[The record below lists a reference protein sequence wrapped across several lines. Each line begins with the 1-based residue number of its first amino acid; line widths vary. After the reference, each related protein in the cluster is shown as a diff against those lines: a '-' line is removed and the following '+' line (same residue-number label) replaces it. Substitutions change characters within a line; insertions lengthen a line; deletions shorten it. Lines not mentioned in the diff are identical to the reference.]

1 MLLNGNLANDSGQE
15 AIFVERELLK
25 VNLFVLFCFFFLR
38 KKKSEFYLSQ
48 NTNVYSSKKNDDPF
62 CETDLENF
70 YTSKIHGGNTGQTF
84 G

>member
-25 VNLFVLFCFFFLR
+25 VNLFVLFFVLFCFFFLR

-48 NTNVYSSKKNDDPF
+48 NTNVYSSKKNDDPL
-62 CETDLENF
+62 CETD
-70 YTSKIHGGNTGQTF
+70 
-84 G
+84 